1 MDFLEK
7 CQKKVRKKLMPL
19 EHDLINLFD
28 DDSRIELMKILSAR
42 ERDDLLRLAN
52 HTLLPLNLT
61 NIDKYVNYPK
71 TIPIVYRKKRKL
83 EGLLVGIPIEK
94 YSEDETF
101 PDPDMG
107 KRNTVYTAII
117 CHNDTKVFT
126 KLLAEYRNY
135 IALHNTVHE
144 SRHIKATFLEGTD
157 FEIIKVFKGWMVDG
171 VEIAYCKA
179 KIGEGLAKIKRK

>member
-1 MDFLEK
+1 
-7 CQKKVRKKLMPL
+7 MPL
-19 EHDLINLFD
+19 EYDLINLFD
-28 DDSRIELMKILSAR
+28 DDSRIELIKILSAR

-52 HTLLPLNLT
+52 HTLLPLNLA
-61 NIDKYVNYPK
+61 NIDKYINFPK

-94 YSEDETF
+94 FSEDETF

-107 KRNTVYTAII
+107 KRNTVYTAIV
-117 CHNDTKVFT
+117 CHNDAKIYI

-135 IALHNTVHE
+135 LALHNSVHE
-144 SRHIKATFLEGTD
+144 SCHLKTSFIERTD
-157 FEIIKVFKGWMVDG
+157 FEVIKIFKGWVVDG

-179 KIGEGLAKIKRK
+179 KIGNGLAKLKKKLY